1 MKLISM
7 TDFVLQKTLIFD
19 NANSTYKDCEKAI
32 EAIFKYANLL
42 KQPLE
47 LWMLVPCDENNL
59 PLKKP
64 SFFYTEE
71 NIEKLEGIE
80 KEAAIRVNK
89 KVEQYEKAK
98 EKVLF
103 DGFEY
108 VESQAKATLLGL
120 ELSVSPY
127 TKKGDFYITK
137 KEKKGYRTW
146 FKLPDIESLVQCGL
160 TLKVSF

>member
-19 NANSTYKDCEKAI
+19 NANSTYKDCENAI

-47 LWMLVPCDENNL
+47 LWMLVPCELINGKWIV
-59 PLKKP
+59 LKKP
-64 SFFYTEE
+64 KISCASCDKCTCS
-71 NIEKLEGIE
+71 
-80 KEAAIRVNK
+80 EAYHK
-89 KVEQYEKAK
+89 QYEKAK

-103 DGFEY
+103 ESFEY

-127 TKKGDFYITK
+127 TEKGALYITK
-137 KEKKGYRTW
+137 KEKKCYRTW
-146 FKLPDIESLVQCGL
+146 FQLPDIESLVQCGL

>member
-1 MKLISM
+1 M

-19 NANSTYKDCEKAI
+19 NANSTYKDCENAI

-47 LWMLVPCDENNL
+47 LWMLVPCEFINGKWIV
-59 PLKKP
+59 LKKP
-64 SFFYTEE
+64 KISCASCDKCTCS
-71 NIEKLEGIE
+71 
-80 KEAAIRVNK
+80 EAYHK
-89 KVEQYEKAK
+89 QYEKSK

-103 DGFEY
+103 EGFEY

-137 KEKKGYRTW
+137 KEKKVYRTW
-146 FKLPDIESLVQCGL
+146 FQLPDIESLVQCGL
-160 TLKVSF
+160 TIKVSF